1 MMDIS
6 KRNFLSWIAMI
17 AMNPTLSW
25 ASGISNK
32 YLILVEL
39 KGANDGINTLVPYET
54 DNYQKLRPN
63 LHLKKNKIIDVGHS
77 PLVGRVGL
85 ADTMSSLDKSIN
97 EDLAIIQGVGYPGQ
111 NRSHFKSIAIWETG
125 GDGQNSKTAGWLTN
139 SLEKLYSNDQI
150 VAHGASLEGS
160 LGLFARGS
168 GVYISMAR
176 LNQLYGINA
185 SNSQRS
191 MNALMKKIIK
201 NKADLSFASKQ
212 ISEKLSYFPASKLP
226 ARMPY
231 GNFSAQL
238 TDALRIIGSETAIP
252 VMHVQHGSFD
262 THDGQKWQHPK
273 LLSELTEGLASFRKN
288 LINMGRWDDVLVM
301 TYSEFGR
308 RVAENGAQGTDHGTA
323 SVQFVMGGKVNA
335 GLYGDYPSLDKLED
349 GDLVYTMDYRSV
361 YEHICSSWLN
371 QKNNEW
377 QTFSDKRLRSLIS

>member
-1 MMDIS
+1 MDIS
-6 KRNFLSWIAMI
+6 KRNFLSWMAMI

-39 KGANDGINTLVPYET
+39 KGANDGINTLVPYEI

-85 ADTMSSLDKSIN
+85 ADSMSLLDKSISD
-97 EDLAIIQGVGYPGQ
+97 DLAMIQGVGYPGQ

-125 GDGQNSKTAGWLTN
+125 GDGQNSRTTGWLTN
-139 SLEKLYSNDQI
+139 SLEKLYSDDQI
-150 VAHGASLEGS
+150 IAHGASLEGS

-176 LNQLYGINA
+176 LNQLSGLNA
-185 SNSQRS
+185 SDSQTS

-201 NKADLSFASKQ
+201 KKTDLSFASKQ
-212 ISEKLSYFPASKLP
+212 ISQKLSNFPASKLP
-226 ARMPY
+226 SRMPY

-238 TDALRIIGSETAIP
+238 TDTLRIIGSETAIP

-273 LLSELTEGLASFRKN
+273 LLSELTGGLASFRKN

-349 GDLVYTMDYRSV
+349 GDLAHTMDYRSV
-361 YEHICSSWLN
+361 YEHICSSWFN
-371 QKNNEW
+371 HKNNEW
-377 QTFSDKRLRSLIS
+377 HTFSDKRLSSLIS

>member
-1 MMDIS
+1 MDIS
-6 KRNFLSWIAMI
+6 KRNFLSWMAMI

-25 ASGISNK
+25 ASGIPNK

-63 LHLKKNKIIDVGHS
+63 LHLKKNKIIEVGNS

-85 ADTMSSLDKSIN
+85 ADTMSSLDKSISQ
-97 EDLAIIQGVGYPGQ
+97 DLAIIQGVGYPGQ

-139 SLEKLYSNDQI
+139 SIEKLYSNDQV

-160 LGLFARGS
+160 LGLFSRGS

-176 LNQLYGINA
+176 LNQLYGHNA
-185 SNSQRS
+185 SNSQTS

-212 ISEKLSYFPASKLP
+212 ISKKLSYFPASKLP

-238 TDALRIIGSETAIP
+238 TDVLRVIGSETAIP

-262 THDGQKWQHPK
+262 THEGQKWQHPQ
-273 LLSELTEGLASFRKN
+273 LLSELTKGLASFRKN

-308 RVAENGAQGTDHGTA
+308 RVAENGAQGTDHGAA

>member
-1 MMDIS
+1 MDIS
-6 KRNFLSWIAMI
+6 KRNFLSWMAMI

-238 TDALRIIGSETAIP
+238 TDVLRIIGSETAIP

-323 SVQFVMGGKVNA
+323 SVQFVMGGRVNA
-335 GLYGDYPSLDKLED
+335 GLYGDYPSLDKLKD

-377 QTFSDKRLRSLIS
+377 QTFYDKRLSSLIS

>member
-1 MMDIS
+1 MDIS
-6 KRNFLSWIAMI
+6 KRNFLSWMTMI

-25 ASGISNK
+25 ASGIPNK

-63 LHLKKNKIIDVGHS
+63 LHLKKNKIIDVGNS

-85 ADTMSSLDKSIN
+85 ADTMSLLDKSISQ
-97 EDLAIIQGVGYPGQ
+97 DLAIIQGVGYPGQ

-125 GDGQNSKTAGWLTN
+125 GDGQNSKTAGWLTK
-139 SLEKLYSNDQI
+139 SLEKRYSNDQV

-176 LNQLYGINA
+176 LNQLYGHNA
-185 SNSQRS
+185 SNSQTS

-201 NKADLSFASKQ
+201 NKADISFASQQ
-212 ISEKLSYFPASKLP
+212 ISKKLSYFPASKLP

-238 TDALRIIGSETAIP
+238 TDVLRVIGSETAIP

-262 THDGQKWQHPK
+262 THEGQKWQHPQ
-273 LLSELTEGLASFRKN
+273 LLSELTKGLASFRKN

-308 RVAENGAQGTDHGTA
+308 RVAENGAQRTDHGAA
-323 SVQFVMGGKVNA
+323 SVQFVMGGKVSA

>member
-6 KRNFLSWIAMI
+6 KRNFLSWMAMI
-17 AMNPTLSW
+17 AINPTLSW

-176 LNQLYGINA
+176 LNQLSGLNA
-185 SNSQRS
+185 SNSQTS

-238 TDALRIIGSETAIP
+238 TDVLRIIGSETAIP

-273 LLSELTEGLASFRKN
+273 LLSELSDGLASFRKN

-349 GDLVYTMDYRSV
+349 GDLVHTMDYRSV

-371 QKNNEW
+371 QKSNEW
-377 QTFSDKRLRSLIS
+377 HNFSDKRLSSLIS

>member
-1 MMDIS
+1 MMDILR
-6 KRNFLSWIAMI
+6 RNFLSWMAMI
-17 AMNPTLSW
+17 AMNPTFSW

-32 YLILVEL
+32 YLVLVEL

-85 ADTMSSLDKSIN
+85 ADSMFSLDKSISD
-97 EDLAIIQGVGYPGQ
+97 DLAMIQGVGYPGQ

-125 GDGQNSKTAGWLTN
+125 GDGQNSRTAGWLTN
-139 SLEKLYSNDQI
+139 SLEKLYSADQI
-150 VAHGASLEGS
+150 VAHGTSLEGS

-176 LNQLYGINA
+176 LNQLYGLNA
-185 SNSQRS
+185 SDSQTS

-201 NKADLSFASKQ
+201 KKTDLSFASKQ
-212 ISEKLSYFPASKLP
+212 ISQKLSNFPASKLP
-226 ARMPY
+226 SRMPY

-238 TDALRIIGSETAIP
+238 TDTLRIIGSETAIP

-273 LLSELTEGLASFRKN
+273 LLSELSDGLASFRKN

-323 SVQFVMGGKVNA
+323 SVQFMMGGKVNA

-349 GDLVYTMDYRSV
+349 GDLVHTMDYRSV

-371 QKNNEW
+371 QKSNEW
-377 QTFSDKRLRSLIS
+377 HNFSDKRLSSLIS

>member
-1 MMDIS
+1 MDILR
-6 KRNFLSWIAMI
+6 RNFLSWMAMI

-32 YLILVEL
+32 YLVLVEL

-85 ADTMSSLDKSIN
+85 ADSMSLLDKSISD
-97 EDLAIIQGVGYPGQ
+97 DLAMIQGVGYPGQ

-125 GDGQNSKTAGWLTN
+125 GDGQNSRTAGWLTN
-139 SLEKLYSNDQI
+139 SLEKLYSDDQI
-150 VAHGASLEGS
+150 IAHGASLEGS

-176 LNQLYGINA
+176 LNQLYGLNA
-185 SNSQRS
+185 LDSQTS

-201 NKADLSFASKQ
+201 KKTDLSFASKQ
-212 ISEKLSYFPASKLP
+212 ISQKLSNFPASKLP
-226 ARMPY
+226 SRMPY

-238 TDALRIIGSETAIP
+238 TDTLRIIGSETAIP

-273 LLSELTEGLASFRKN
+273 LLSELSDGLASFRKN

-323 SVQFVMGGKVNA
+323 SVQFMMGGKVNA

-349 GDLVYTMDYRSV
+349 GDLFHTMDYRSV

-371 QKNNEW
+371 QKSNEW
-377 QTFSDKRLRSLIS
+377 HNFSDKRLNSLIS

>member
-1 MMDIS
+1 MDILR
-6 KRNFLSWIAMI
+6 RNFLSWMAMI
-17 AMNPTLSW
+17 AMHPTLSW

-39 KGANDGINTLVPYET
+39 KGANDGINTLVPYEI

-85 ADTMSSLDKSIN
+85 ADSMSLLDKSISD
-97 EDLAIIQGVGYPGQ
+97 DLAMIQGVGYPGQ

-125 GDGQNSKTAGWLTN
+125 GDGQNSRTAGWLTN
-139 SLEKLYSNDQI
+139 SLEKLYSDDQI
-150 VAHGASLEGS
+150 IAHGASLEGS

-176 LNQLYGINA
+176 LNQLSGLNA
-185 SNSQRS
+185 SDSQTS

-201 NKADLSFASKQ
+201 KKIDLSFASKQ
-212 ISEKLSYFPASKLP
+212 ISQKLSNFPASKLP
-226 ARMPY
+226 SRMPY

-238 TDALRIIGSETAIP
+238 TDVLRIIGSETAIP

-273 LLSELTEGLASFRKN
+273 LLSELTGGLASFRKN

-349 GDLVYTMDYRSV
+349 GDLIHTMDYRSV

-371 QKNNEW
+371 HKNNEW
-377 QTFSDKRLRSLIS
+377 HTFSDKRLSSLIS